1 MKSTRMSLLLHI
13 VVTSTIGISG
23 CRSVELQAHGEQDPK
38 PAINRCGHLNCCIG
52 SYWRYWITDSP
63 QQILDKWSQHE
74 IGGSVSTQGIFRIE
88 VESNLLYDLVTVGT
102 VGLVAPVNVKCWM
115 QTSGEPN
122 VLPND
127 VQHKRPRRQ

>member
-1 MKSTRMSLLLHI
+1 MKLRGKFLLYM
-13 VVTSTIGISG
+13 ISVSSIMIFG
-23 CRSVELQAHGEQDPK
+23 CRSIELQAHGEQDPK
-38 PAINRCGHLNCCIG
+38 PAINRCGLLNCCIG

-115 QTSGEPN
+115 QASGETN

-127 VQHKRPRRQ
+127 VQHKRPGRQ

>member
-1 MKSTRMSLLLHI
+1 M
-13 VVTSTIGISG
+13 
-23 CRSVELQAHGEQDPK
+23 
-38 PAINRCGHLNCCIG
+38 
-52 SYWRYWITDSP
+52 
-63 QQILDKWSQHE
+63 
-74 IGGSVSTQGIFRIE
+74 STQGIFRIE

-115 QTSGEPN
+115 QTSGEAN

>member
-1 MKSTRMSLLLHI
+1 MKSTRVSLLLHI
-13 VVTSTIGISG
+13 VAASTIVISG

-38 PAINRCGHLNCCIG
+38 PAINRCGLLDCCIG
-52 SYWRYWITDSP
+52 SYWEYWITDSP

-102 VGLVAPVNVKCWM
+102 VGLVAPVNVRCWM
-115 QTSGEPN
+115 QASGEAN